1 MVDLFL
7 PTALPI
13 SAKLHPLFNMP
24 SILIRSFI
32 VKCGLLIPFS
42 PFEATVRALGFHCNA
57 CCNFSVEKNATSPW
71 TAYRCICFFNWH
83 SLTEALTKLETNMSY
98 LQDTVRQLND
108 IVTEQQLLVS
118 RLERQN
124 EVLAK
129 RVEELDTEARPNR
142 RPPHY

>member
-1 MVDLFL
+1 MDIATKKVESVD
-7 PTALPI
+7 
-13 SAKLHPLFNMP
+13 
-24 SILIRSFI
+24 
-32 VKCGLLIPFS
+32 
-42 PFEATVRALGFHCNA
+42 
-57 CCNFSVEKNATSPW
+57 
-71 TAYRCICFFNWH
+71 
-83 SLTEALTKLETNMSY
+83 SLTEALTKLETNMAY

>member
-1 MVDLFL
+1 MD
-7 PTALPI
+7 
-13 SAKLHPLFNMP
+13 
-24 SILIRSFI
+24 
-32 VKCGLLIPFS
+32 
-42 PFEATVRALGFHCNA
+42 
-57 CCNFSVEKNATSPW
+57 NATKKVESVD
-71 TAYRCICFFNWH
+71 
-83 SLTEALTKLETNMSY
+83 SLTEALTKLETNMAY

-108 IVTEQQLLVS
+108 IVTDQQLLVS

>member
-1 MVDLFL
+1 MDIATKKVESVD
-7 PTALPI
+7 
-13 SAKLHPLFNMP
+13 
-24 SILIRSFI
+24 
-32 VKCGLLIPFS
+32 
-42 PFEATVRALGFHCNA
+42 
-57 CCNFSVEKNATSPW
+57 
-71 TAYRCICFFNWH
+71 
-83 SLTEALTKLETNMSY
+83 SLTEALTKLETNMAY

-108 IVTEQQLLVS
+108 IVTDQQLLVS

>member
-1 MVDLFL
+1 MDIATKKVESVD
-7 PTALPI
+7 
-13 SAKLHPLFNMP
+13 
-24 SILIRSFI
+24 
-32 VKCGLLIPFS
+32 
-42 PFEATVRALGFHCNA
+42 
-57 CCNFSVEKNATSPW
+57 
-71 TAYRCICFFNWH
+71 
-83 SLTEALTKLETNMSY
+83 SLTEALTKLETDMAY

-118 RLERQN
+118 RLEKQN

>member
-1 MVDLFL
+1 MDIATKKVESVD
-7 PTALPI
+7 
-13 SAKLHPLFNMP
+13 
-24 SILIRSFI
+24 
-32 VKCGLLIPFS
+32 
-42 PFEATVRALGFHCNA
+42 
-57 CCNFSVEKNATSPW
+57 
-71 TAYRCICFFNWH
+71 

-98 LQDTVRQLND
+98 VQDTVRQLND

>member
-1 MVDLFL
+1 MDIATRKVESVD
-7 PTALPI
+7 
-13 SAKLHPLFNMP
+13 
-24 SILIRSFI
+24 
-32 VKCGLLIPFS
+32 
-42 PFEATVRALGFHCNA
+42 
-57 CCNFSVEKNATSPW
+57 
-71 TAYRCICFFNWH
+71 

>member
-1 MVDLFL
+1 MDIATKKVESVD
-7 PTALPI
+7 
-13 SAKLHPLFNMP
+13 
-24 SILIRSFI
+24 
-32 VKCGLLIPFS
+32 
-42 PFEATVRALGFHCNA
+42 
-57 CCNFSVEKNATSPW
+57 
-71 TAYRCICFFNWH
+71 

-98 LQDTVRQLND
+98 LQDTVRQLNG

>member
-1 MVDLFL
+1 MDVATKKVESVD
-7 PTALPI
+7 
-13 SAKLHPLFNMP
+13 
-24 SILIRSFI
+24 
-32 VKCGLLIPFS
+32 
-42 PFEATVRALGFHCNA
+42 
-57 CCNFSVEKNATSPW
+57 
-71 TAYRCICFFNWH
+71 
-83 SLTEALTKLETNMSY
+83 SLTEALTKLETNMAY

>member
-1 MVDLFL
+1 MD
-7 PTALPI
+7 
-13 SAKLHPLFNMP
+13 
-24 SILIRSFI
+24 
-32 VKCGLLIPFS
+32 
-42 PFEATVRALGFHCNA
+42 
-57 CCNFSVEKNATSPW
+57 NATKKVESVD
-71 TAYRCICFFNWH
+71 
-83 SLTEALTKLETNMSY
+83 SLTNALVKLETDMAY

-108 IVTEQQLLVS
+108 IVTQQQMLVS

>member
-1 MVDLFL
+1 MD
-7 PTALPI
+7 
-13 SAKLHPLFNMP
+13 
-24 SILIRSFI
+24 
-32 VKCGLLIPFS
+32 
-42 PFEATVRALGFHCNA
+42 
-57 CCNFSVEKNATSPW
+57 NATKKVEPVE
-71 TAYRCICFFNWH
+71 
-83 SLTEALTKLETNMSY
+83 SLTEALTKLETNMAY

-108 IVTEQQLLVS
+108 IVTDQQLLVS

>member
-1 MVDLFL
+1 MDIATKKVESVD
-7 PTALPI
+7 
-13 SAKLHPLFNMP
+13 
-24 SILIRSFI
+24 
-32 VKCGLLIPFS
+32 
-42 PFEATVRALGFHCNA
+42 
-57 CCNFSVEKNATSPW
+57 
-71 TAYRCICFFNWH
+71 

-142 RPPHY
+142 LPPHY

>member
-1 MVDLFL
+1 MDIATKKVESVD
-7 PTALPI
+7 
-13 SAKLHPLFNMP
+13 
-24 SILIRSFI
+24 
-32 VKCGLLIPFS
+32 
-42 PFEATVRALGFHCNA
+42 
-57 CCNFSVEKNATSPW
+57 
-71 TAYRCICFFNWH
+71 
-83 SLTEALTKLETNMSY
+83 SLTEALTKLETNMAY

-129 RVEELDTEARPNR
+129 RVEELDTEVRPNR

>member
-1 MVDLFL
+1 MDIATKKVESVD
-7 PTALPI
+7 
-13 SAKLHPLFNMP
+13 
-24 SILIRSFI
+24 
-32 VKCGLLIPFS
+32 
-42 PFEATVRALGFHCNA
+42 
-57 CCNFSVEKNATSPW
+57 
-71 TAYRCICFFNWH
+71 
-83 SLTEALTKLETNMSY
+83 SLTEALVKLETDMSY

-108 IVTEQQLLVS
+108 IVTDQQMLVS